1 MPRNFMSGPDF
12 PRGHL
17 HIIPRFA
24 MFSKN
29 QLKQKQV
36 IHLGD
41 TGGHWHAY
49 TKLTWSRRQDSS
61 GFSSSWFSSPQ
72 MEPFLGIS
80 PKDKQGSVQPK
91 TTHWMSRVLPRL
103 QGHHQHESSPWKVIC
118 KTTAIACY
126 ESRSNI
132 KT

>member
-1 MPRNFMSGPDF
+1 MSGPDF

-41 TGGHWHAY
+41 TGMPTQSCHEQK
-49 TKLTWSRRQDSS
+49 TRLLRLQQLMV
-61 GFSSSWFSSPQ
+61 SSPQ
-72 MEPFLGIS
+72 MEPFLELS
-80 PKDKQGSVQPK
+80 PKDKQGSV
-91 TTHWMSRVLPRL
+91 
-103 QGHHQHESSPWKVIC
+103 
-118 KTTAIACY
+118 
-126 ESRSNI
+126 
-132 KT
+132 